1 MTQAPLIVWFR
12 RDFRLIDHEALYAAC
27 ETGRPII
34 PVFILDEVFEALGA
48 ASKWRLGLAIKYFK
62 KKLESMGSNL
72 ILRRGNASEILQE
85 LMNETGAL
93 DVYWSRAYDP
103 VSIHRDTMVK
113 SSLNGISF
121 KGHVLFEPW
130 VPKTKTG
137 DNFKVYTP
145 FWRHVSSQLCVNST
159 LPKISKLYSPV
170 EWPISDVLSDWKLGE
185 EMNRGKNVVFKYINV
200 GEEAALNK
208 LDHFISLN
216 IDGYKVDRDFPMRNA
231 TSGLSE
237 NLTYGEIS
245 PRLVFNSLRNAFDSG
260 DLGAEHFLKELVW
273 REFAYHLL
281 WHFPKLD
288 TQCWRVEWD
297 NFPWKNI
304 NEDAK
309 AWMQGRTGQNFVD
322 AGMRELYTTGTMHNR
337 LRMVVGSYLTKHL
350 QIDWRVG
357 LKWFEDCLI
366 DWDPASNAMG
376 WQWIAGCGADAAP
389 YFRIFNP
396 NLQAEKFDSNGQYR
410 KKWLE
415 TDKELH
421 AKAFFDA
428 IPVAWK
434 LSADK
439 IIQNEIV
446 DLSQGR
452 KNALDA
458 YAIFKEQQN

>member
-1 MTQAPLIVWFR
+1 
-12 RDFRLIDHEALYAAC
+12 
-27 ETGRPII
+27 
-34 PVFILDEVFEALGA
+34 
-48 ASKWRLGLAIKYFK
+48 
-62 KKLESMGSNL
+62 MGSNL

-93 DVYWSRAYDP
+93 GVYWSRAYDP
-103 VSIHRDTMVK
+103 ESIYRDTKVK

-137 DNFKVYTP
+137 ENFKVYTP

-170 EWPISDVLSDWKLGE
+170 DWPISDGLSDWKLGE
-185 EMNRGKNVVFKYINV
+185 EMNRGKNVVSKYINV

-216 IDGYKVDRDFPMRNA
+216 IDGYKVGRDFPMRNA

-288 TQCWRVEWD
+288 
-297 NFPWKNI
+297 NK
-304 NEDAK
+304 
-309 AWMQGRTGQNFVD
+309 
-322 AGMRELYTTGTMHNR
+322 
-337 LRMVVGSYLTKHL
+337 
-350 QIDWRVG
+350 
-357 LKWFEDCLI
+357 
-366 DWDPASNAMG
+366 
-376 WQWIAGCGADAAP
+376 
-389 YFRIFNP
+389 
-396 NLQAEKFDSNGQYR
+396 
-410 KKWLE
+410 
-415 TDKELH
+415 
-421 AKAFFDA
+421 
-428 IPVAWK
+428 
-434 LSADK
+434 
-439 IIQNEIV
+439 
-446 DLSQGR
+446 
-452 KNALDA
+452 
-458 YAIFKEQQN
+458 

>member
-12 RDFRLIDHEALYAAC
+12 RDFRLSDHEALNAAY

-34 PVFILDEVFEALGA
+34 PVFILDGVFEALGA
-48 ASKWRLGLAIKYFK
+48 APKWRLGLAIEYFK

-103 VSIHRDTMVK
+103 ASIHRDTKVK
-113 SSLNGISF
+113 SSLNGVSF

-137 DNFKVYTP
+137 ENFKVYTP

-159 LPKISKLYSPV
+159 LPKISKLHSPN
-170 EWPISDVLSDWKLGE
+170 EWPISDVLSDWELGE
-185 EMNRGKNVVFKYINV
+185 EMNRGKNVVSKYINV

-208 LDHFISLN
+208 LDHFIASN

-245 PRLVFNSLRNAFDSG
+245 PRLVFNSLRNAFDRG

-309 AWMQGRTGQNFVD
+309 AWMQGRTGQNFRRCGN
-322 AGMRELYTTGTMHNR
+322 ARALYHWN
-337 LRMVVGSYLTKHL
+337 
-350 QIDWRVG
+350 
-357 LKWFEDCLI
+357 
-366 DWDPASNAMG
+366 NA
-376 WQWIAGCGADAAP
+376 
-389 YFRIFNP
+389 
-396 NLQAEKFDSNGQYR
+396 
-410 KKWLE
+410 
-415 TDKELH
+415 
-421 AKAFFDA
+421 
-428 IPVAWK
+428 
-434 LSADK
+434 
-439 IIQNEIV
+439 
-446 DLSQGR
+446 
-452 KNALDA
+452 
-458 YAIFKEQQN
+458 